1 MEELN
6 DSHQIAICVYNTII
20 LTAFG
25 LTVALILEDKV
36 IIVYGVTSACIIIGT
51 TLTQAIVFL
60 PKVITIK
67 IKIQKYI
74 ILCVCVYTAIRN
86 Y

>member
-20 LTAFG
+20 LSAFG

-36 IIVYGVTSACIIIGT
+36 IIVYGVTSACVIIGT

-60 PKVITIK
+60 PKVNFL
-67 IKIQKYI
+67 
-74 ILCVCVYTAIRN
+74 ILYTPQN
-86 Y
+86 